1 LIRDYSDEIDRCWTT
16 IECAWVRPGRREQPR
31 QPVREAFEL
40 LLGLLRRIDK
50 GDDVIFFADEEG
62 SWRIGV
68 DWRVEL
74 SAV

>member
-1 LIRDYSDEIDRCWTT
+1 M
-16 IECAWVRPGRREQPR
+16 
-31 QPVREAFEL
+31 REAFEL

-50 GDDVIFFADEEG
+50 GDDVIFFADDEG